1 MCHCTSSV
9 RTSIACSGFAQDGHQ
24 WNTPVSKLRSLCDG
38 HLFSSVVAGR
48 APDKAN
54 CTRSVTGS
62 DKADDDKERG
72 HIISPIHSTSIEK
85 HADDCH
91 KVVSGADYADEKFK
105 IFDIN
110 GLEDKYLNSI
120 FNRSCHFTN
129 TPDCDLESFKNWK
142 TQSDF
147 DFGFIPMG
155 EFRFSESEEIHEML
169 HYCPIKGH
177 AMVKQY
183 QKPNFLG
190 ARLKVDSQLNLGAW
204 KLHLSDYWDKQLI
217 DLLYFGFP
225 LDFNRTFPLK
235 WEGSNHSS
243 AINFPRDIEA
253 YLSQELAHNAIV
265 GPFTEHPCPG
275 GHISPFLTRE
285 KPNSDNRRVIVDLS
299 WPLGY
304 SVNGGIDKNSY
315 LGTDFSLHLPTIDHI
330 TDQLKKL
337 GKG

>member
-1 MCHCTSSV
+1 MVQKTVKKRAVSCSGPKKPLSSFEKNTAYDQSCSTENVNKCNVNNEKVYTTRFVSNSNVSQSKIQSLLAMSKSKALEVYRKFCTSSV
-9 RTSIACSGFAQDGHQ
+9 RTRIACSSFAQDGRQ
-24 WNTPVSKLRSLCDG
+24 CNTPVSKLRSLCDG
-38 HLFSSVVAGR
+38 CLFSSVVAGR

-91 KVVSGADYADEKFK
+91 KVVGGAEYADRKFK

-120 FNRSCHFTN
+120 LNRSCHFTS
-129 TPDCDLESFKNWK
+129 TPDCDLESYKNWK
-142 TQSDF
+142 AQSDF

-169 HYCPIKGH
+169 HYCPIKAH

-183 QKPNFLG
+183 KKPNFLG
-190 ARLKVDSQLNLGAW
+190 ARLKVDSQLNLGAC
-204 KLHLSDYWDKQLI
+204 KFHLSDYWDKQLI

-235 WEGSNHSS
+235 
-243 AINFPRDIEA
+243 
-253 YLSQELAHNAIV
+253 
-265 GPFTEHPCPG
+265 
-275 GHISPFLTRE
+275 
-285 KPNSDNRRVIVDLS
+285 
-299 WPLGY
+299 
-304 SVNGGIDKNSY
+304 
-315 LGTDFSLHLPTIDHI
+315 
-330 TDQLKKL
+330 
-337 GKG
+337 

>member
-1 MCHCTSSV
+1 MAANATLLL
-9 RTSIACSGFAQDGHQ
+9 
-24 WNTPVSKLRSLCDG
+24 VSCVPCVMAV
-38 HLFSSVVAGR
+38 FFSVVAGR
-48 APDKAN
+48 AHDKAD
-54 CTRSVTGS
+54 CPRSVTGT
-62 DKADDDKERG
+62 DRADDDTELG

-85 HADDCH
+85 HADECH
-91 KVVSGADYADEKFK
+91 KVVGGAEYADQKFK

-120 FNRSCHFTN
+120 INRSCHFTSIPN
-129 TPDCDLESFKNWK
+129 CDLEESYKNWK
-142 TQSDF
+142 AQSDF

-169 HYCPIKGH
+169 HYCPIKAH

-183 QKPNFLG
+183 KKKTNFLG

-204 KLHLSDYWDKQLI
+204 KFHLSDYWDKQLI

-225 LDFNRTFPLK
+225 LNFNRNSPLK

-253 YLSQELAHNAIV
+253 YLSEELAHNAIV

-285 KPNSDNRRVIVDLS
+285 KANSENRRVTVDLS

-304 SVNGGIDKNSY
+304 SVNGGIDKNS
-315 LGTDFSLHLPTIDHI
+315 PTIDHI
-330 TDQLKKL
+330 TEQLKKRAKDAIYIRL
-337 GKG
+337 TYPEHSGTSRWILWTMIS